1 MISMDKYA
9 KCFVNLK
16 LCLVLWVVIA
26 STNAL
31 DTSAGTIGGVGTV
44 APLSAD
50 PPAGSEKDYKKFDSD
65 PPPEYYK

>member
-1 MISMDKYA
+1 MKSMDKYV
-9 KCFVNLK
+9 KCFVHFK
-16 LCLVLWVVIA
+16 LYLVLWFVIA

-44 APLSAD
+44 APLTAD

>member
-1 MISMDKYA
+1 MIPMDKYA

-50 PPAGSEKDYKKFDSD
+50 PPAGSEKDFKKFDSD

>member
-1 MISMDKYA
+1 MEEYV
-9 KCFVNLK
+9 KCFVTLK
-16 LCLVLWVVIA
+16 LYFVLSIVIT

-65 PPPEYYK
+65 PPPEFYK

>member
-1 MISMDKYA
+1 MIAMDKHV

-16 LCLVLWVVIA
+16 LHFVLWMVIV
-26 STNAL
+26 STSAL

-50 PPAGSEKDYKKFDSD
+50 HPAGSEKDYKKFDSD
-65 PPPEYYK
+65 PQPEYYK